1 MASDSE
7 QKVQTL
13 PLRKLHVLK
22 GKSDLY
28 TAQVIHAVSVVMEVY
43 MIENHLLRG
52 GDLER
57 LCITLTFGV
66 NLNRSLGICQTNGRR
81 EFWNKRTNTK

>member
-7 QKVQTL
+7 QKVETL
-13 PLRKLHVLK
+13 PLRKLHVLM

-28 TAQVIHAVSVVMEVY
+28 TAQVIHAMGVVMEVY
-43 MIENHLLRG
+43 MIGNHLLRG

-57 LCITLTFGV
+57 LCITFTFSV